1 MGRTSLLN
9 PLTKLGFAGC
19 LLVVTLGAD
28 VTTIGVQSVSAQ
40 VTPGCVVDL
49 RGMIGWWKGEES
61 LDAAVGPNLVGT
73 AGFASSVVGSGLLLG
88 SGFLLNAASD
98 LSSTTLPTVAD
109 GLTIEM
115 WIKPTDVGFTGATQA
130 LASRWDFPSQD
141 DSARSYFLYLDPNS
155 NLVFETDDVST
166 RRPEVLRAAAPQ
178 LFDGGFHHVAATW
191 DRTAVTLY
199 VDGAVAATAPS
210 QSGTLNPADAT
221 PFRLGAKS
229 GNGAQFRYDGIID
242 ESSIW
247 TRALTAAEIG
257 AIENRTSAGKCDFVP
272 VEQAKLTS
280 PAIRSDDKFG
290 SAVANFGSTAVVGS
304 PLSST
309 SWQFDGSVYVYTRN
323 GPTWTEQARLVP
335 DDPANVD
342 FNGWAV
348 DISEDTIIEGSY
360 GNNAAGVDS
369 GAAYIFARTGTTWAQ
384 QAKLIPADASTG
396 DGIGYSVTADGD
408 TAVVSSVADDPLG
421 TDSGSAYVFT
431 RTGTTWTQQAKL
443 VPSDGAA
450 EDNFGS
456 WVALDDDT
464 LVVGAAADDD
474 GSAVEAGSAYVFSR
488 TGTVWTEQ
496 AKLVAPA
503 PNTGDQFG
511 YGVAVAGDVVAVG
524 APFAETAGAATGRVF
539 VFRRSGTTWSLD
551 AQLSASDAA
560 AADRFGY
567 AVATNG
573 SSIVIGAPYDGESG
587 TQRGSVYVFNRV
599 GSNWN
604 EATRLAPVDNDV
616 GDQFGI
622 SVAISGS
629 VIIGVHNDDDA
640 GNNSGSAYVFAP

>member
-1 MGRTSLLN
+1 MGRKLLVN
-9 PLTKLGFAGC
+9 PLIRVGLAGC
-19 LLVVTLGAD
+19 LLAVTLGANA
-28 VTTIGVQSVSAQ
+28 TTIGTQSVLAQ

-49 RGMIGWWKGEES
+49 TGMIGWWRGEDSIEGE
-61 LDAAVGPNLVGT
+61 VGPNLVGT
-73 AGFASSVVGSGLLLG
+73 AGYASGIVGTGLALG
-88 SGFLLNAASD
+88 AGSD
-98 LSSTTLPTVAD
+98 LSAAALPTVSD

-141 DSARSYFLYLDPNS
+141 DSARSYFLYIDPNS
-155 NLVFETDDVST
+155 NLVLETDDVST
-166 RRPEVLRAAAPQ
+166 RRPEVLTAVSPQ
-178 LFDGGFHHVAATW
+178 LFNGGFHHVAATW
-191 DRTAVTLY
+191 DQTTVTLY
-199 VDGAVAATAPS
+199 VDGAVAASALAQP
-210 QSGTLNPADAT
+210 GTLNPAGTT
-221 PFRLGAKS
+221 PFRLAAKS
-229 GNGAQFRYDGIID
+229 GPGGQFRYDGIID
-242 ESSIW
+242 EPSIW
-247 TRALTAAEIG
+247 SRALTAAEIG
-257 AIENRTSAGKCDFVP
+257 EIENRGSAGKCNFIP

-280 PAIRSDDKFG
+280 PTIRAENKFG
-290 SAVANFGSTAVVGS
+290 SAVATFGSTAVIGS
-304 PLSST
+304 PFSSM
-309 SWQFDGSVYVYTRN
+309 SGPFDGSVYVYT
-323 GPTWTEQARLVP
+323 GSGSTWTEQARLVP

-348 DISEDTIIEGSY
+348 DISGDTIIEGSY

-384 QAKLIPADASTG
+384 QSKLVPADASTG
-396 DGIGYSVTADGD
+396 DGIGYSVAVDGD

-431 RTGTTWTQQAKL
+431 RTGTSWTQQAKL
-443 VPSDGAA
+443 VPSDGTS
-450 EDNFGS
+450 EDNFGT
-456 WVALDDDT
+456 WVALDGDT

-488 TGTVWTEQ
+488 AGTVWTEQ

-503 PNTGDQFG
+503 PSTGDQFG

-524 APFAETAGAATGRVF
+524 APFAETAGVGSGRMY
-539 VFRRSGTTWSLD
+539 VFRRTGTAWSLV
-551 AQLSASDAA
+551 AELSASDAA
-560 AADRFGY
+560 AGDRFGT

-573 SSIVIGAPYDGESG
+573 SSIVIGAPYDGAAG

-599 GSNWN
+599 GNNWN
-604 EATRLAPVDNDV
+604 ETTKLVPLDNDV

-622 SVAISGS
+622 SVAISSS